1 MDASSFPTFSPDGSL
16 PQATPSG
23 EAPSQAPPPR
33 QHTRN
38 AWRGLRRWFKQNSFA
53 PQWLPAPLH
62 YPVIA
67 YLVAALLELVAAS
80 LILLLLFVFPSFAF
94 RGVFTDVVVVLIALG
109 WGAGPG
115 LFATAAGTFLLYYAV
130 LPPHFSFALANPS
143 DAIGLALYLVVGV
156 GISLLA
162 SQSVRARRQ
171 AEASSQLLAEAE
183 ARSRF
188 HYQRLRT
195 VLDVLPSAV
204 LIAGPEGQLVEM
216 NQATKTLWGGD
227 IPLAKDVGEYA
238 QYPAWWAKTGQP
250 LAPEDWTLARA
261 MKSGTALLNDEIEIE
276 ALDGTHKILLNSAA
290 PLRDETGAITGGVIC
305 GQDISELRR
314 LEREVAE
321 RAQELEAI
329 FESMTDALLVYDV
342 TGRIVRLN
350 AFAREIIG
358 PEAAAL
364 QESTVEARAR
374 QRVIRDD
381 HNQVLPLERLP
392 AQRILGGEVLTGAQA
407 VDMSVTNAVG
417 HTVLLNMSG
426 TPLRAANGA
435 ITGAVLV
442 ARDVTERRR
451 LERESAERS
460 VVLQTLFAAITDGIA
475 LVDWQGQLLQTNH
488 AWRALFGMDR
498 HPEYATL
505 SIQERFAVLEPHN
518 DQGQPLPLEA
528 WPPVRLLHGEVLTGV
543 DTHIKNLEGREVVV
557 NMSGA
562 PLRDET
568 GQPSGA
574 VEVFRDVTERYQ
586 MEQRTREALGT
597 LVAIGEALV
606 GVQRV
611 TSHLEPEEVAA
622 PPLVPEVT
630 VPVVAQR
637 LAELTQHV
645 LGCRRVSMAAVDVA
659 TSLVDPIT
667 VVGLPPD
674 LEHAWWA
681 RWSPPQSLEE
691 HIGAASAAALSRGAS
706 VLLETTSLP
715 ERYRSTLYHAQTAQM
730 VPMRMSGELVGILF
744 LDYGEEYHDDASH
757 EEMALTQAIARLG
770 ALVLERERLLR
781 RWAEARAN
789 ELALS
794 ETKAQMD
801 TFLGMA
807 GHELK
812 TPLTVIKLTL
822 QMAERR
828 LRAYVRQQTE
838 TEEEGPGPLESFL
851 EQLTL
856 TMKQVQRLDR
866 LVNDLVDV
874 SRVQA
879 GKLELRPEDT
889 DLATIVRQAVTAQC
903 QAAPERTITLEVP
916 EELRVRVVAD
926 PWRIEQV
933 VTNYLTNALKYS
945 PADHPVAVGI
955 ELEDQRV
962 RVWVRDQGRGLPLS
976 EQEHIWERFHQAKG
990 IEVQSGSGV
999 GLGLGLHICRTIVE
1013 RHEGCVGVESAP
1025 GAGSTFWFTLP
1036 LASPPDEDE
1045 ERRSIG

>member
-1 MDASSFPTFSPDGSL
+1 MDASSFPTFSPDSSS
-16 PQATPSG
+16 PQVTTSG
-23 EAPSQAPPPR
+23 GAPSQAPSPR

-38 AWRGLRRWFKQNSFA
+38 AWRGLWRWLKQNTFA

-67 YLVAALLELVAAS
+67 YVVAALLELVAAS

-109 WGAGPG
+109 WGAAPG
-115 LFATAAGTFLLYYAV
+115 LFATAVGTFLLYYAV
-130 LPPHFSFALANPS
+130 LPPHFSFALANPP
-143 DAIGLALYLVVGV
+143 DAIGLALYLVVGI

-162 SQSVRARRQ
+162 SQSVQARRQ
-171 AEASSQLLAEAE
+171 AEASSQLLAEVE

-188 HYQRLRT
+188 DYQRLRT

-216 NQATKTLWGGD
+216 NQATKTLWGRD
-227 IPLAKDVGEYA
+227 VQLAADVGEYA

-261 MKSGTALLNDEIEIE
+261 MKCGTALLNDEIEIE

-321 RAQELEAI
+321 RAA
-329 FESMTDALLVYDV
+329 
-342 TGRIVRLN
+342 
-350 AFAREIIG
+350 
-358 PEAAAL
+358 
-364 QESTVEARAR
+364 
-374 QRVIRDD
+374 
-381 HNQVLPLERLP
+381 
-392 AQRILGGEVLTGAQA
+392 
-407 VDMSVTNAVG
+407 
-417 HTVLLNMSG
+417 
-426 TPLRAANGA
+426 
-435 ITGAVLV
+435 
-442 ARDVTERRR
+442 
-451 LERESAERS
+451 
-460 VVLQTLFAAITDGIA
+460 VLQTVFAAITDGIA
-475 LVDWQGQLLQTNH
+475 LVDRQGRLLQTNH
-488 AWRALFGMDR
+488 AFRTLFGVDW
-498 HPEYATL
+498 HPEFATL
-505 SIQERFAVLEPHN
+505 SIQERVALLEPHN

-543 DTHIKNLEGREVVV
+543 DTRIKNLAGRDVVV

-568 GQPSGA
+568 GQLTGA
-574 VEVFRDVTERYQ
+574 VEVFRDVTARDQ

-597 LVAIGEALV
+597 LVAMGEALV

-611 TSHLEPEEVAA
+611 TNLLEPAEVAG
-622 PPLVPEVT
+622 PPLVAEVT
-630 VPVVAQR
+630 LPVVARR

-645 LGCRRVSMAAVDVA
+645 LGCRRVSIAAVDAA
-659 TSLVDPIT
+659 TSLMDPIT

-674 LEHAWWA
+674 QEQAWWA
-681 RWSPPQSLEE
+681 SWSPPRHLEE
-691 HIGAASAAALSRGAS
+691 RIGAASAAALSAGES
-706 VLLETTSLP
+706 VLLEAASLP
-715 ERYRSTLYHAQTAQM
+715 ERYRSNLYHAQTAQM

-744 LDYGEEYHDDASH
+744 MDYGEESHDDAAQ
-757 EEMALTQAIARLG
+757 EEIALTQAIAQLG
-770 ALVLERERLLR
+770 AVVLERDRLLR
-781 RWAEARAN
+781 GWAETRAS

-794 ETKAQMD
+794 EIKTQMD
-801 TFLGMA
+801 TFLGIA

-812 TPLTVIKLTL
+812 TPLTVIKLSL
-822 QMAERR
+822 QVTERR
-828 LRAYVRQQTE
+828 LRAYAPQHTE
-838 TEEEGPGPLESFL
+838 TQEERARALERFL
-851 EQLTL
+851 EQLTQ
-856 TMKQVQRLDR
+856 TTQQVQRLDR

-879 GKLELRPEDT
+879 GKLELRLEDT

-903 QAAPERTITLEVP
+903 QAAPERTIRLEVP
-916 EELRVRVVAD
+916 EGQRVPVVAD

-945 PADHPVAVGI
+945 AADRPVAVGI
-955 ELEDQRV
+955 ELGDQRV
-962 RVWVRDQGRGLPLS
+962 RVWVRDQGPGLPLS
-976 EQEHIWERFHQAKG
+976 EQEHIWESFHRAEG
-990 IEVQSGSGV
+990 IEVLSGSGV

-1036 LASPPDEDE
+1036 RASPPDEDE
-1045 ERRSIG
+1045 ECRRIG